1 MSFFSD
7 IGVDGFWEKV
17 AFVVLSPVILPAAV
31 AGAAY
36 EGITGKEVFSR
47 TEESNTQSEQEIRAR
62 IEREAKEK
70 RAGEE
75 RVAIADYARKA
86 LLTLQTSHSNSTL
99 PVATSLDFYKLKSAV
114 HSTAKPVELVEQWLP
129 HLKRNTSSDA
139 SDQETTRLN
148 DEIRELKQLRQA
160 LLDLE
165 TEDVNL

>member
-1 MSFFSD
+1 MSWFSEL
-7 IGVDGFWEKV
+7 GFWEKV
-17 AFVVLSPVILPAAV
+17 AVVVTFPVVGPAAV
-31 AGAAY
+31 VVGTASAVY
-36 EGITGKEVFSR
+36 EGITGKD
-47 TEESNTQSEQEIRAR
+47 ESNTQSEQEIRAR

-75 RVAIADYARKA
+75 RVAIVDYARKA
-86 LLTLQTSHSNSTL
+86 LLTLQTSHSDLTL

-129 HLKRNTSSDA
+129 HLKRNTSSDPLN
-139 SDQETTRLN
+139 QETTRLN